1 MHNYKADYYN
11 PLTLERTQIE
21 TEIPVNLVKGLKE
34 ALDGLEDYNI
44 TPTMVNPE
52 YVNDN
57 ETYNVYKRIEEGKWE
72 IFHRNQWRTV
82 TNNITS
88 LDQLFSQFYKN

>member
-1 MHNYKADYYN
+1 MHNYKSDYYN

-44 TPTMVNPE
+44 TPTMINPE
-52 YVNDN
+52 NSSVVFGIMDMKDRSLKYKVTISAN
-57 ETYNVYKRIEEGKWE
+57 TYEN
-72 IFHRNQWRTV
+72 T
-82 TNNITS
+82 
-88 LDQLFSQFYKN
+88 